1 MPTLETHTDEQ
12 AETLVIERLLPHF
25 PEHSQAVKSPK
36 KAFVDY
42 FLAQHGE
49 IKLALEIKTRKQT
62 PEQIKQYGGLML
74 KHRKLLELQTFATLM
89 HMPVYLVY
97 GFEKGFGQI
106 LTGNVSNMTGLTPYD
121 PPPRNNYRG
130 LACDLEQVV
139 YLDWD
144 QHLRRVM

>member
-1 MPTLETHTDEQ
+1 MPTLETTTDEQ

-42 FLAQHGE
+42 LVVQDNHL
-49 IKLALEIKTRKQT
+49 KLALEIKTRKQK
-62 PEQIKQYGGLML
+62 PEEIKQYGGLML
-74 KHRKLLELQTFATLM
+74 KHRKLLELQQLSDLM
-89 HMPVYLVY
+89 KIPVFMVY
-97 GFEKGFGQI
+97 GFEKGFGAI
-106 LTGNVSNMTGLTPYD
+106 LTGNVNNMTGLTPYD
-121 PPPRNNYRG
+121 PPPRHNYRG

-144 QHLRRVM
+144 QHLRQVM